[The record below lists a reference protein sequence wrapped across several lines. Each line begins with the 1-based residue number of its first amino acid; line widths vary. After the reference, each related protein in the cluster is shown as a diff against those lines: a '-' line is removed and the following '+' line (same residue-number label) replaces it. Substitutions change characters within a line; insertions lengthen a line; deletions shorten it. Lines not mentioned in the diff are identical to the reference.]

1 MKLFHNPHNGFT
13 GNPAMFSA
21 MQQQQQLGA
30 AQMQQQGCGMMPG
43 MMMMGPQ
50 AMFQDNPGA
59 GNITGGGNPKSDDKP
74 QPKGIFNA

>member
-1 MKLFHNPHNGFT
+1 MRLFNNPHNGFT
-13 GNPAMFSA
+13 GNPAMFSG
-21 MQQQQQLGA
+21 MQQQGA
-30 AQMQQQGCGMMPG
+30 AQMQQQGGGMMPG

-59 GNITGGGNPKSDDKP
+59 GNITGGGNPKADDKP